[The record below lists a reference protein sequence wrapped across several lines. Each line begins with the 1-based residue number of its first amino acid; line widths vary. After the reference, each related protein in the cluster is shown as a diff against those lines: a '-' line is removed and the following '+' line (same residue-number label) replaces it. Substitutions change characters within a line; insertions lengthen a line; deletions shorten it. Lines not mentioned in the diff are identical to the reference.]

1 MDTNSSFCNII
12 NLSGFCP
19 FVFFGL
25 QCHRSGTLRH
35 LKPEIWNLTCPELA
49 SGNLK
54 PETNLLHH
62 QLHRLAAFFGLGF
75 GEVISR

>member
-19 FVFFGL
+19 FVLFFGL
-25 QCHRSGTLRH
+25 QYNRSGTLRH

-54 PETNLLHH
+54 PETWNLKP
-62 QLHRLAAFFGLGF
+62 
-75 GEVISR
+75 EI